1 MVKVLVNKDNWKETV
16 PIVVMHMRDMEMMC
30 PGTAL
35 LTKTRNQ
42 YASMARGGNG
52 GLLEYTPEGWQPRPD
67 GWERARYP
75 TVREINYPDAPTEFF
90 QEVCDLL
97 GWER

>member
-1 MVKVLVNKDNWKETV
+1 MIKVLVDEKNWKEV
-16 PIVVMHMRDMEMMC
+16 IPIVVMHMRDMEMMC

-52 GLLEYTPEGWQPRPD
+52 GLLEYTPEGW
-67 GWERARYP
+67 ERARYP